1 MKIDKIATAQFSHT
15 QLKPAEQ
22 QPSSQTVKNSAI
34 NTPSTIDS
42 QLLAQAQQPL
52 NALPDVDMAKVEQ
65 IKNALNR
72 GEINLD
78 IEALSSAILQFHT
91 GHE

>member
-1 MKIDKIATAQFSHT
+1 MKIDKIATAQFPHT
-15 QLKPAEQ
+15 QLRSSEQ
-22 QPSSQTVKNSAI
+22 QPSAQPVKNNVI
-34 NTPSTIDS
+34 NTSTTIDS

-52 NALPDVDMAKVEQ
+52 SALPDVDMAKVEQ